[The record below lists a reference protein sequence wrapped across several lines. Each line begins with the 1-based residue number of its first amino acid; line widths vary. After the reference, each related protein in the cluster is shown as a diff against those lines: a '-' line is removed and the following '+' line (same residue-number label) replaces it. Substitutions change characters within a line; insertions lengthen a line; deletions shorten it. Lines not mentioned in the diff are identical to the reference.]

1 MQLAPLCLC
10 ISFFMTMLEIGVK
23 SSLWR
28 REPSLP
34 LRVTVYVLCKFLR
47 NLSVSFFLF
56 FFLFSLLFKMQ
67 NMSSVILHYVKR
79 ITAERK
85 KKLECR
91 HCQSVNMPALSHLG
105 SSLTSLL
112 ICLIISPPVYQ
123 TCSIYF
129 FNFSPP
135 AEYFH
140 SLSV

>member
-85 KKLECR
+85 KKAG
-91 HCQSVNMPALSHLG
+91 VP
-105 SSLTSLL
+105 
-112 ICLIISPPVYQ
+112 
-123 TCSIYF
+123 
-129 FNFSPP
+129 
-135 AEYFH
+135 
-140 SLSV
+140 SLSVSEHASSESSRLQFDFIVDLPHNLTSCLPDMQYLFF